1 MKSGKLGL
9 VLAGGGGKGAYHIGV
24 WRALREYGV
33 EQNIQAISGT
43 SVGALNGALFALG
56 DYELAESIW
65 RGLTYDK
72 VLSLSKNRILALLL
86 GAGLGS
92 WMVPEFISLM
102 AGSGVF
108 TRQGL
113 QEIIERKLDLGG
125 ITHSTRSVIAGVYN
139 LSKMRMEYKDMAGG
153 DAAYITKVLLASS
166 ALPVIY
172 PQEIIDGDRY
182 IDGGV
187 ADNVPILPLYQRGC
201 RVILAV
207 HLSRD
212 SLLKQKQKYKDARIL
227 EIVPSEDQGNFAQ
240 GTLDFSAEGIDRR
253 IQQGYHDTCRVLKP
267 VYEMGMTQ
275 KQIGAVLQGIKQDNH
290 HNRYRQREIM
300 EERNKFQQ
308 QRNLLWEE
316 LQEELDHE

>member
-92 WMVPEFISLM
+92 WMAPEFISLM
-102 AGSGVF
+102 AGAGVF

-113 QEIIERKLDLGG
+113 QEIIERKLLQSEMLQYLIGRKPHG
-125 ITHSTRSVIAGVYN
+125 FQRIGKRSVQIKHTGLQHDVFSFPEFLRSIPSFFASWIRRAAG
-139 LSKMRMEYKDMAGG
+139 SP
-153 DAAYITKVLLASS
+153 TTLL
-166 ALPVIY
+166 
-172 PQEIIDGDRY
+172 
-182 IDGGV
+182 
-187 ADNVPILPLYQRGC
+187 
-201 RVILAV
+201 
-207 HLSRD
+207 
-212 SLLKQKQKYKDARIL
+212 
-227 EIVPSEDQGNFAQ
+227 
-240 GTLDFSAEGIDRR
+240 
-253 IQQGYHDTCRVLKP
+253 
-267 VYEMGMTQ
+267 
-275 KQIGAVLQGIKQDNH
+275 
-290 HNRYRQREIM
+290 
-300 EERNKFQQ
+300 
-308 QRNLLWEE
+308 
-316 LQEELDHE
+316 

>member
-1 MKSGKLGL
+1 MKMGKLGL

-72 VLSLSKNRILALLL
+72 VMSLSTSRILSLLLSV
-86 GAGLGS
+86 GLSS
-92 WMVPEFISLM
+92 WAAPEFIALL
-102 AGSGVF
+102 AGTGVF

-113 QEIIERKLDLGG
+113 KEIIERKLDLSG
-125 ITHSTRSVIAGVYN
+125 ITYSDRPVVAGVYN
-139 LSKMRMEYKDMAGG
+139 LTKRRMEYRDMAGG

-166 ALPVIY
+166 ALPLIY

-187 ADNVPILPLYQRGC
+187 SDNVPIEPLYQRGC

-212 SLLKQKQKYKDARIL
+212 SLLKKKEQYKDAQIL
-227 EIVPSEDQGNFAQ
+227 EIVPSQAQGNFVK
-240 GTLDFSAEGIDRR
+240 GTLDFSAEGIDQR
-253 IQQGYHDTCRVLKP
+253 IEQGYHDTCRILKP
-267 VYEMGMTQ
+267 VYEMGLTQ
-275 KQIGAVLQGIKQDNH
+275 KKIGAVLQGIQQDN
-290 HNRYRQREIM
+290 RASQERQQQILTERDALKH
-300 EERNKFQQ
+300 ERNA
-308 QRNLLWEE
+308 LWEKLQEE
-316 LQEELDHE
+316 LQE